1 MMITDYSLSPI
12 VVAADE
18 TEGSEDEPGP
28 SCITLLI
35 AHDAWKTIGGIEPAV
50 LRAYSAAVSKVPAVA
65 GGEVTILLTS
75 DDAVAALNARY
86 RGRDVATNVLSFPTP
101 ALPSALAAAGEP
113 LPLGDIAIAYET
125 VMREAAREAKPPILH
140 LAHLTVHGLLHL
152 AGFDHET
159 DAEAELMEAVERDV
173 LASIG
178 IPDPY
183 LSNSDEV
190 PA

>member
-1 MMITDYSLSPI
+1 MRNI
-12 VVAADE
+12 AA
-18 TEGSEDEPGP
+18 
-28 SCITLLI
+28 
-35 AHDAWKTIGGIEPAV
+35 A
-50 LRAYSAAVSKVPAVA
+50 
-65 GGEVTILLTS
+65 TS
-75 DDAVAALNARY
+75 RP
-86 RGRDVATNVLSFPTP
+86 TCCPFPPP

-113 LPLGDIAIAYET
+113 QPLGDIAIAYET
-125 VMREAAREAKPPILH
+125 VMREAAGEAKPPILH

-159 DAEAELMEAVERDV
+159 DAEAELMEAAERDI

-183 LSNSDEV
+183 LSTSDEA